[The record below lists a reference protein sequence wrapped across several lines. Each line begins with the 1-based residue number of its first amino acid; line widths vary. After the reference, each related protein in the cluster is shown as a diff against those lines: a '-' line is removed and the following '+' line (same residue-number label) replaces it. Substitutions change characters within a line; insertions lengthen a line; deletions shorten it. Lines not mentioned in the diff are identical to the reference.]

1 MGPVMRRDDKR
12 STICPPAPRYP
23 RIFLSRFLAFSVIRN
38 PTHHSLLTT
47 HLFMNILVI
56 GSGGREHALVLA
68 LKRSPSATRIT
79 CAGGNAGIAA
89 EVPCVALAGNAAIVA
104 YCQTHGIDLVVV
116 GPEQP
121 LVDGLADDL
130 RTANIAVFGPC
141 KKGAQLEASK
151 DFTKKL
157 CDKYNIPTASYATFD
172 NRTEAFEYIYK
183 HGAPIVIKADGL
195 AAGKGVTVAMT
206 PKQAVDAVDDCFDG
220 AFGTAGSRVVIEEYM
235 EGEEAS
241 FFAICD
247 GKTATLFAS
256 AQDHKRVGDGDTG
269 PNTGGM
275 GSYSPTPVMTE
286 EMNARV
292 MHEIIAP
299 TMRGLAAEGI
309 AYIGVLFAG
318 LMLTKDGP
326 KLIEYNSRF
335 GDPETQVMLA
345 RFQGDL
351 AATLLACAQGSFNAQ
366 NAHSIA
372 APQGNAAT
380 LSFSD
385 DVAICVVMAA
395 KGYPAEY
402 EKGTVIRGLAEAA
415 TVEGVSILHAGTVR
429 EGGEIKA
436 NGGRVLNIVATAPDI
451 QTARTRAYA
460 AIAKIDWPEG
470 FCRTDIAWRALGK

>member
-1 MGPVMRRDDKR
+1 
-12 STICPPAPRYP
+12 
-23 RIFLSRFLAFSVIRN
+23 
-38 PTHHSLLTT
+38 
-47 HLFMNILVI
+47 MNILII
-56 GSGGREHALVLA
+56 GSGGREHALVKA
-68 LKRSPSATRIT
+68 LKRSASATSVT
-79 CAGGNAGIAA
+79 CAPGNAGIAA
-89 EVPCVALAGNAAIVA
+89 DAPCVALSGNDAILE
-104 YCQTHGIDLVVV
+104 YCKAHDVGLVIV

-121 LVDGLADDL
+121 LVDGLADAL
-130 RTANIAVFGPC
+130 GVAGIAVFGPSAA
-141 KKGAQLEASK
+141 GAQLEASK

-157 CDKYNIPTASYATFD
+157 CDKYGIPTARYATFD

-206 PKQAVDAVDDCFDG
+206 PREAVDAVDACFDG
-220 AFGTAGSRVVIEEYM
+220 AFGKAGARVVIEEFM

-247 GKTATLFAS
+247 GKTAVMFAS

-275 GSYSPTPVMTE
+275 GAYSPTPIMTE

-292 MHEIIAP
+292 IREIIEP
-299 TMRGLAAEGI
+299 TMKGLLAEGI

-335 GDPETQVMLA
+335 GDPETQVMFA
-345 RFQGDL
+345 RFNGD
-351 AATLLACAQGSFNAQ
+351 AAALLMACAKGSVDTN
-366 NAHSIA
+366 H
-372 APQGNAAT
+372 
-380 LSFSD
+380 LSFAK

-395 KGYPAEY
+395 KGYPGAY
-402 EKGTVIRGLAEAA
+402 EKGTIIRGLDDAA
-415 TVEGVSILHAGTVR
+415 KLEGVTILHAGTA
-429 EGGEIKA
+429 EKNGEIVA
-436 NGGRVLNIVATAPDI
+436 NGGRVLNIIATAPDI
-451 QTARTRAYA
+451 KTARARAYD

-470 FCRTDIAWRALGK
+470 FCRTDIAWRALQ

>member
-1 MGPVMRRDDKR
+1 
-12 STICPPAPRYP
+12 
-23 RIFLSRFLAFSVIRN
+23 
-38 PTHHSLLTT
+38 
-47 HLFMNILVI
+47 MNILVI
-56 GSGGREHALVLA
+56 GSGGREHAIAKA
-68 LKRSPSATRIT
+68 LKRSASATSIT
-79 CAGGNAGIAA
+79 CAPGNAGIAQDA
-89 EVPCVALAGNAAIVA
+89 PCVALSGNAAIVD
-104 YCQTHGIDLVVV
+104 YCKNEAVDLVVV

-121 LVDGLADDL
+121 LVDGLADAL
-130 RTANIAVFGPC
+130 RVAGIAVFGPSAA
-141 KKGAQLEASK
+141 GAQLEASK

-157 CDKYNIPTASYATFD
+157 CDKYGIPTARYATFD

-206 PKQAVDAVDDCFDG
+206 PREAVDAVDACFDG
-220 AFGTAGSRVVIEEYM
+220 AFGKAGARVVIEEYM

-275 GSYSPTPVMTE
+275 GAYSPTPIMTE
-286 EMNARV
+286 AMNARV
-292 MHEIIAP
+292 MREIIAP
-299 TMRGLAAEGI
+299 TMQGLIAEGI

-335 GDPETQVMLA
+335 GDPETQVMFA
-345 RFQGDL
+345 RFNGD
-351 AATLLACAQGSFNAQ
+351 AAALLMACAKGDIDTN
-366 NAHSIA
+366 H
-372 APQGNAAT
+372 
-380 LSFSD
+380 LSFSPE
-385 DVAICVVMAA
+385 VAICVVMAA

-402 EKGTVIRGLAEAA
+402 QKGSVIRGLDDAA
-415 TVEGVSILHAGTVR
+415 QVEGVTILHAGTA
-429 EGGEIKA
+429 EKNGEIVA
-436 NGGRVLNIVATAPDI
+436 NGGRVLNIIATAPDI
-451 QTARTRAYA
+451 QTARTRAYE

-470 FCRTDIAWRALGK
+470 FCRTDIAWRALN